1 MVDALDLKP
10 FLRRFRDNGQG
21 ARPSTR
27 PKVILCAYCVGVS
40 SSRKIAQ
47 AVTDD
52 VASRWLAANNHP
64 DFRAIAAFRR
74 KLLFLQVLL
83 VCKQAGMVGVGV
95 VALDGTKVA
104 ANAAMDRNR
113 TWEKLSE
120 QEKALMAE
128 VESVL
133 GRAEAADKE
142 EDDRF
147 GDDSGDG
154 RPRSRRP
161 KSVWP

>member
-1 MVDALDLKP
+1 MMLKVV
-10 FLRRFRDNGQG
+10 LY
-21 ARPSTR
+21 
-27 PKVILCAYCVGVS
+27 AYCAGVS

-52 VASRWLAANNHP
+52 VAFRWLAVNNRP

-113 TWEKLSE
+113 TFEKLSE

-133 GRAEAADKE
+133 GRAEPADKKMI
-142 EDDRF
+142 DLVMTPATAGQGHDGQRA
-147 GDDSGDG
+147 SGSDPPRQG
-154 RPRSRRP
+154 RA
-161 KSVWP
+161 